1 MNQPCIDLRDG
12 RCYITPQ
19 NHGYAVDNK
28 SIPADWTPL
37 FMNAN
42 DGTNEGLMHTTKPFM
57 SVQFHP
63 EANGGPLDT
72 AFLFDHF
79 LKQCKGEK
87 IPTQLLPMH
96 RFEDIF
102 KRPVEKVVLVG
113 SGGLICGQA
122 GEFDYTGSQAIKA
135 LKEEGIEVVRSVRAR
150 SARISPVSLFR
161 KSLKHKIIKRENMNH
176 II

>member
-1 MNQPCIDLRDG
+1 
-12 RCYITPQ
+12 
-19 NHGYAVDNK
+19 
-28 SIPADWTPL
+28 
-37 FMNAN
+37 
-42 DGTNEGLMHTTKPFM
+42 MHTTKPFM

-79 LKQCKGEK
+79 LKQCNGEK

-113 SGGLICGQA
+113 SGGLSIGQA

-135 LKEEGIEVVRSVRAR
+135 LKEEG
-150 SARISPVSLFR
+150 
-161 KSLKHKIIKRENMNH
+161 RENITRITLSKMTQTQDYQAREYESLELHLNITPTQVQPDH
-176 II
+176 QQRIC